1 MPLFSRNRRASDAPP
16 NLPDIHTSSRKRL
29 SIDSPSAPP
38 STENPPTTPSRLK
51 ALLHKGRSSVNLGN
65 TDEPV
70 PKRKQPGPNFFRRR
84 SSNTSSDPSRR
95 GSALSNEPS
104 TPPRTPQTAGGAM
117 ARYTDPAPGHS
128 GQFTSPTLFPEN
140 FTLSS
145 TISPEVHDA
154 GSLEVSPQLGASSPK
169 RGARQSWQPSYPL
182 VVPDDS
188 YADVPPDGHGTPVAD
203 PSVIASAAGNE
214 NAKRRSMDAQKLDG
228 WRPLEPEKKEVP
240 TTGGVSPQSG
250 ALTSGGYQQQKEA
263 SKPDLIVSTSDELV
277 TPPSSEPL
285 LPESVPAP
293 LKSLAS
299 TGEPQ
304 KSRPSTAS
312 TQKTTA
318 SQATIQPDGQY
329 YFVPSA
335 DSSPRVTTNNFYP
348 SPAATPSAPSS
359 PSSTFRAR
367 PGPPVRK
374 ITIQSPPMPQPI
386 KNLPTLTNLS
396 SVANGS
402 AAPEVT
408 APTPVQTP
416 GWGELAKEGGPKT
429 PGGGLRSPGW
439 TGAWNMPKTP
449 GLSGFSLNLPPPGK
463 GKRSERQEMSEQE
476 LRKARRAMPVMLRQP
491 SSAPSAEDDE
501 GGDAGDDDEDEEE
514 GSDEEADADEGD
526 SENDSEEE
534 TNGRFGRLVGKG
546 KGKDKG
552 KTSRKL
558 SHSQVGDVAKSVTRE
573 EDDHAAGTSSVPL
586 ADRRQANFPR
596 LTSIPKSPSIV
607 PKPNG
612 KSVWSLA
619 TPAKEKDQST
629 AWASFGGETPKATP
643 ATPGWGWKPSSAQS
657 PAITKQTPTPG
668 ASEASSSTPE
678 RHPSLAEPRTPEP
691 RALVGTEDGSP
702 TTRTGRAQP
711 TATATAAARAAL
723 TRDVSSYATSIA
735 TSVTSSGYFDS
746 QSSSSGPSQMPSPSV
761 VEQQQPS
768 LPTLDKGKGRAVP
781 ASDASLAPGLPFG
794 LGAPVGAAPEV
805 DEAPVEVISMEQP
818 TGDEDDE
825 ARSVIEEESDEEED
839 GRGATSEDTNEVDT
853 PSVEAEEPPLNGP
866 TARPAIPT
874 RPSLYTQGSISMIDL
889 PSRPADNAS
898 APQVSVK
905 PSLRTV
911 NSGEAVPL
919 HIDMPPPNAGP
930 SGLLSPAEWAKPPP
944 TPALGLDGFNL
955 GSKKDLPTKP
965 VAAKRR
971 RSADDL
977 SAPPPKYEP
986 PFPGTFIPKPRD
998 EEGHEH
1004 LPRYWCSVHIE
1015 GMLQRKM
1022 EFVVEKIQAR
1032 DRSWK
1037 KLYFILHGTALLV
1050 YKFDPHR
1057 FPLKANDQSPV
1068 PTVDDQ
1074 DMDEHLHVHPAPER
1088 RRRASSASGSAVTA
1102 RRSSNAA
1109 MGGDGGRRGSA
1120 ESVNGS
1126 NTQRRG
1132 SGESSPA
1139 SSIGIPIPGRR
1150 VSESNNLGSGSY
1162 RRSSLSIVTN
1172 AASSGSNVNEEK
1184 DANMFTG
1191 GNRRGSISQSNGPN
1205 LSSSQSSMTTANPLS
1220 SHFQNN
1226 ALVKQYSLNKTESG
1240 LAADYHKRKNVVRVR
1255 ADGEQFLLQTE
1266 SARDMV
1272 DWVEAFQAAT
1282 NVAKDLDQRPMPKI
1296 ITLPRRRRRR
1306 NQQAQAAA
1314 AAAAAAVQANGGQ
1327 PEGQAVD
1334 EALRVSRQVAAS
1346 DMADRERERML
1357 MEDQEAAAT

>member
-16 NLPDIHTSSRKRL
+16 HLSDVHTSPRKRL
-29 SIDSPSAPP
+29 SVDSPTAP
-38 STENPPTTPSRLK
+38 SNGDPPATPSRLK
-51 ALLHKGRSSVNLGN
+51 ALLQKGRSTVNLGN

-70 PKRKQPGPNFFRRR
+70 PKRKPSGPNFFRRR
-84 SSNTSSDPSRR
+84 SSNASSDPSRR
-95 GSALSNEPS
+95 GSAQSTEPV
-104 TPPRTPQTAGGAM
+104 TPPRSPHIGSPGAAM
-117 ARYTDPAPGHS
+117 ARYADPAPRHS
-128 GQFTSPTLFPEN
+128 SQFTSPTLFPEN

-145 TISPEVHDA
+145 TISPEAHHVD
-154 GSLEVSPQLGASSPK
+154 SIDSSPGLGASSPPN
-169 RGARQSWQPSYPL
+169 RSARQSWQPSYPL

-188 YADVPPDGHGTPVAD
+188 YADVPPDGHGTPLAD
-203 PSVIASAAGNE
+203 SSVIASAAGNE
-214 NAKRRSMDAQKLDG
+214 NAKRRSMDAQKLEG
-228 WRPLEPEKKEVP
+228 WRPLEPEKKEP
-240 TTGGVSPQSG
+240 APQAESAMSIG
-250 ALTSGGYQQQKEA
+250 QDAPS
-263 SKPDLIVSTSDELV
+263 SELV

-285 LPESVPAP
+285 LSGSTPAP
-293 LKSLAS
+293 LRSLAS
-299 TGEPQ
+299 TAT
-304 KSRPSTAS
+304 SL
-312 TQKTTA
+312 
-318 SQATIQPDGQY
+318 ATIHADGQY
-329 YFVPSA
+329 QFVPSA
-335 DSSPRVTTNNFYP
+335 NSSPRITTQNIYP

-367 PGPPVRK
+367 PGPPPRK
-374 ITIQSPPMPQPI
+374 ITIHSPPMPQPI

-408 APTPVQTP
+408 VPTPVQTP

-429 PGGGLRSPGW
+429 PGSGLRSPGW

-449 GLSGFSLNLPPPGK
+449 GLGAFSLNLPPPGK
-463 GKRSERQEMSEQE
+463 GKRSERQELSEQE

-501 GGDAGDDDEDEEE
+501 GGEAGDDDEEEDD

-526 SENDSEEE
+526 SDNDSDDE
-534 TNGRFGRLVGKG
+534 TDRPSGSAMGLGRFVGKG
-546 KGKDKG
+546 KGKEKG
-552 KTSRKL
+552 KASRKM
-558 SHSQVGDVAKSVTRE
+558 SHTQVGDVAKSVTRE
-573 EDDHAAGTSSVPL
+573 EDDRGAANVPL
-586 ADRRQANFPR
+586 ADRRQVNFPS
-596 LTSIPKSPSIV
+596 LTSIPTSPSIV

-629 AWASFGGETPKATP
+629 AWASFGGETPKGAP

-657 PAITKQTPTPG
+657 PAIAKQAPTPVL
-668 ASEASSSTPE
+668 SEPRPSAPELTPA
-678 RHPSLAEPRTPEP
+678 PALTEPRTPEG
-691 RALVGTEDGSP
+691 RSLAELEEGSP
-702 TTRTGRAQP
+702 ITRTGSAQP

-723 TRDVSSYATSIA
+723 TRDVSSYATSLA

-746 QSSSSGPSQMPSPSV
+746 QPSSSGPSQMPSPSAADR
-761 VEQQQPS
+761 QQEP
-768 LPTLDKGKGRAVP
+768 LPILDKGKGKALLP
-781 ASDASLAPGLPFG
+781 SDSGLAPGLPFG
-794 LGAPVGAAPEV
+794 LGVPVGTTATV
-805 DEAPVEVISMEQP
+805 DDPLVVNRESSAD
-818 TGDEDDE
+818 DEDNE
-825 ARSVIEEESDEEED
+825 VRSVIEEESDEED
-839 GRGATSEDTNEVDT
+839 GRGTTSEGTNEVDT
-853 PSVEAEEPPLNGP
+853 PSVEAEEPPTTGLA
-866 TARPAIPT
+866 ARPSIPS

-889 PSRPADNAS
+889 PSRPKDTVTTS
-898 APQVSVK
+898 APQVSLK

-911 NSGEAVPL
+911 QSGEAVPL
-919 HIDMPPPNAGP
+919 HIDLPPPNAGP
-930 SGLLSPAEWAKPPP
+930 SGLMSPAEWAKPPP
-944 TPALGLDGFNL
+944 TPALGIDRFNL
-955 GSKKDLPTKP
+955 GVKP
-965 VAAKRR
+965 CKSLAAKRR

-998 EEGHEH
+998 EEGQEL
-1004 LPRYWCSVHIE
+1004 LPKYWCSVHIE

-1022 EFVVEKIQAR
+1022 EFVGERDLGTEGTDGKRKVEKIQAR

-1057 FPLKANDQSPV
+1057 FPLRANDQSPV
-1068 PTVDDQ
+1068 PTIDDEE
-1074 DMDEHLHVHPAPER
+1074 MDEHLHVHPTPER
-1088 RRRASSASGSAVTA
+1088 RRRASSVGGSSVGG
-1102 RRSSNAA
+1102 RRSSNATI
-1109 MGGDGGRRGSA
+1109 GGDSGRRGSA
-1120 ESVNGS
+1120 DSTNGS
-1126 NTQRRG
+1126 IIPRRG
-1132 SGESSPA
+1132 SGESNSA
-1139 SSIGIPIPGRR
+1139 SSIGLPIPGRR
-1150 VSESNNLGSGSY
+1150 GSESNNLGSGSY

-1172 AASSGSNVNEEK
+1172 ANGSSSNVSEEK

-1191 GNRRGSISQSNGPN
+1191 GTRRGSMSQGNAPN
-1205 LSSSQSSMTTANPLS
+1205 LSSSQSSIGTGNPLS
-1220 SHFQNN
+1220 SHFQHN

-1314 AAAAAAVQANGGQ
+1314 AAAAAAVQANGAQG
-1327 PEGQAVD
+1327 EGQAVD
-1334 EALRVSRQVAAS
+1334 VALRVSRQVAAS
-1346 DMADRERERML
+1346 DLADRERERML
-1357 MEDQEAAAT
+1357 MEDQEAAVS